1 MSKTSDRPVIGI
13 AASLIQHSGN
23 QMAAHSV
30 GQRYV
35 ESLEAFS
42 NCLPVVIPARADH
55 YDFKELLSHFD
66 GIVLTG
72 GRANVEPHHY
82 GGPPFP
88 EDEPIDPA
96 RDNLVLS
103 LIRACVDHKMPV
115 FGSCRGLQEMN
126 VALGGTLHYRLH
138 TLEGKNDHRMPRHE
152 GVTREEIFALRHT
165 IQLTPGGLF
174 QGLVGRDQFD
184 VNTLHGQGIDRLADD
199 FEIEAVTVEDEVIEG
214 IRLKNDETFTVGV
227 QWHAEWYPEKEEYL
241 LSRRL
246 YEEFGKAA
254 REYQQRK

>member
-1 MSKTSDRPVIGI
+1 
-13 AASLIQHSGN
+13 
-23 QMAAHSV
+23 
-30 GQRYV
+30 
-35 ESLEAFS
+35 
-42 NCLPVVIPARADH
+42 
-55 YDFKELLSHFD
+55 
-66 GIVLTG
+66 
-72 GRANVEPHHY
+72 
-82 GGPPFP
+82 
-88 EDEPIDPA
+88 
-96 RDNLVLS
+96 
-103 LIRACVDHKMPV
+103 
-115 FGSCRGLQEMN
+115 
-126 VALGGTLHYRLH
+126 LHYRLH